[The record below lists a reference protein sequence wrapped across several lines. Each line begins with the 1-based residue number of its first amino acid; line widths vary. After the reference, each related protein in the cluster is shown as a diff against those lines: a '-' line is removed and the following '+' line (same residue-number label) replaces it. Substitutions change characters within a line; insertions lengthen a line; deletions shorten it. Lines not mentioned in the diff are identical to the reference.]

1 MQYPKISIIT
11 PTFNQ
16 VDYIEQ
22 TILPVLNQ
30 NYPNLEYIILDGGS
44 TDGTVDIIKKYEDD
58 IFYYILILSPLVNNR
73 FKSLKKE
80 LLIMKK
86 ILYE

>member
-22 TILPVLNQ
+22 TISPVLNQ
-30 NYPNLEYIILDGGS
+30 NYLNLVYIILDGSS

-58 IFYYILILSPLVNNR
+58 TF
-73 FKSLKKE
+73 
-80 LLIMKK
+80 
-86 ILYE
+86 